1 MLLKHKNINN
11 GFGELLRPAMNNNLS
26 IYPMSPSLSPN
37 QQSFELLLSSQE
49 IQKIKEFI
57 NEKQKNYNLKNP
69 SEKSPVKPKSW
80 PEVLLNFA

>member
-49 IQKIKEFI
+49 IKK
-57 NEKQKNYNLKNP
+57 LKN
-69 SEKSPVKPKSW
+69 
-80 PEVLLNFA
+80 L